1 VARLG
6 RALGLTITAEGVET
20 KEQHRF
26 VRAAGCHQ
34 LQGFLFSKAVSPE
47 EIQEMLNPAKR
58 EKLIRLASSN
68 A

>member
-1 VARLG
+1 
-6 RALGLTITAEGVET
+6 
-20 KEQHRF
+20 
-26 VRAAGCHQ
+26 

-47 EIQEMLNPAKR
+47 EIKEMLNPAKR